1 MVEMYSYKLD
11 KFHQVKKLVHED
23 HSDEASI
30 LMSDFVYLPYIQIGK
45 NDMKESE
52 IINYL
57 IVENNETT
65 LEKMSKYFSIEINI
79 QIRRKNGT
87 INLIHPFKLCMGDD
101 FKKMNMN

>member
-52 IINYL
+52 IIN
-57 IVENNETT
+57 
-65 LEKMSKYFSIEINI
+65 
-79 QIRRKNGT
+79 
-87 INLIHPFKLCMGDD
+87 
-101 FKKMNMN
+101 